1 MCSVDVK
8 FNILNILNSANDSMQ
23 SKDCIGLL
31 RYYAWLNKPLLWVV
45 NCLVM
50 VERSWLG
57 NKLFI
62 VV

>member
-1 MCSVDVK
+1 MCSVDAK
-8 FNILNILNSANDSMQ
+8 FNVFDILNFANDSMQ

-31 RYYAWLNKPLLWVV
+31 RYYTWLNKPLLWVV